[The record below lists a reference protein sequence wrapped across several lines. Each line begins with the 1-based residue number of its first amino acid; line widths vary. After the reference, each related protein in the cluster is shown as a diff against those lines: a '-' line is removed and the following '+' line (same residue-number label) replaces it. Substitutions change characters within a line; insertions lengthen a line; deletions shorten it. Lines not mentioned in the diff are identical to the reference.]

1 MVQKNKTTKT
11 SKASPKSNSKPKP
24 KTSTSASTT
33 TTQVDSPQDVNY
45 KDTCESL
52 IELNEALV
60 KEIDNLMQSNITA
73 AQIGKILGDII
84 SSFNK
89 QTANIK
95 EQL

>member
-11 SKASPKSNSKPKP
+11 SKASSKPNSKP
-24 KTSTSASTT
+24 KTSTSTST
-33 TTQVDSPQDVNY
+33 TTQVESPQAVNY
-45 KDTCESL
+45 KDTCTSL

-89 QTANIK
+89 HTADIK